1 MLSRTY
7 LGERLGFLFIIGL
20 AGLQYPILS
29 LVNLSKTI
37 AGIPILYLY
46 LFVVWAVFIGLM
58 IVLMELRH
66 KRKGDDPVPG
76 ENLGESVLKKL

>member
-7 LGERLGFLFIIGL
+7 LGERLTFLFIVGL

-29 LVNLSKTI
+29 LVNLSETV

-58 IVLMELRH
+58 IVLMELRQ
-66 KRKGDDPVPG
+66 KRTEDDPVPG
-76 ENLGESVLKKL
+76 E

>member
-1 MLSRTY
+1 MFSRTY
-7 LGERLGFLFIIGL
+7 LAERLTFLFIVGL

-58 IVLMELRH
+58 IVLMELRQ
-66 KRKGDDPVPG
+66 KRKEDDLISG
-76 ENLGESVLKKL
+76 E

>member
-7 LGERLGFLFIIGL
+7 LAERLTFLFIVGL

-37 AGIPILYLY
+37 ASIPILYLY
-46 LFVVWAVFIGLM
+46 LFFVWAVFIGLM
-58 IVLMELRH
+58 IVLMELRQ
-66 KRKGDDPVPG
+66 KRKEDSDVHS
-76 ENLGESVLKKL
+76 E